1 MREKLTHFDEKG
13 NAVMVDVSEKEV
25 TSRVAVA
32 SGKIRVN
39 AKVMEA
45 VKKGT
50 SKKGDVLGVARVAG
64 IMAVKQTANL
74 IPMCHTLLIS
84 KCEIAYEISE
94 DTLEILARCTVKVE
108 GKTGVE
114 MEALTGVSVTL
125 LTIYDMCKAIDR
137 TMELSEIHL
146 EEKKGGKSGHFR
158 RENNM
163 RVAIITASTLGYKG
177 EREDKSGPYIKKV
190 VENAGF
196 EVKVMKVLPDDR
208 RILGEVMKRLADS
221 NIVDLIITTGGT
233 GFSESDVT
241 PEATLY
247 IVERQV
253 PGIPEAMR
261 AYSMQF
267 TKRAMLS
274 RAAAGIRKQT
284 LIVNFPG
291 SPKSLKESL
300 EYILPEL
307 IHGVEILQGIAKECA
322 APKEA

>member
-146 EEKKGGKSGHFR
+146 EEKKGGKSG
-158 RENNM
+158 
-163 RVAIITASTLGYKG
+163 
-177 EREDKSGPYIKKV
+177 PYIKKV

-241 PEATLY
+241 PEATLD

>member
-1 MREKLTHFDEKG
+1 
-13 NAVMVDVSEKEV
+13 
-25 TSRVAVA
+25 
-32 SGKIRVN
+32 
-39 AKVMEA
+39 
-45 VKKGT
+45 
-50 SKKGDVLGVARVAG
+50 
-64 IMAVKQTANL
+64 
-74 IPMCHTLLIS
+74 
-84 KCEIAYEISE
+84 
-94 DTLEILARCTVKVE
+94 
-108 GKTGVE
+108 
-114 MEALTGVSVTL
+114 
-125 LTIYDMCKAIDR
+125 
-137 TMELSEIHL
+137 
-146 EEKKGGKSGHFR
+146 
-158 RENNM
+158 M

-241 PEATLY
+241 PEATLD

-322 APKEA
+322 ASKEA

>member
-1 MREKLTHFDEKG
+1 
-13 NAVMVDVSEKEV
+13 
-25 TSRVAVA
+25 
-32 SGKIRVN
+32 
-39 AKVMEA
+39 
-45 VKKGT
+45 
-50 SKKGDVLGVARVAG
+50 
-64 IMAVKQTANL
+64 
-74 IPMCHTLLIS
+74 
-84 KCEIAYEISE
+84 
-94 DTLEILARCTVKVE
+94 
-108 GKTGVE
+108 
-114 MEALTGVSVTL
+114 
-125 LTIYDMCKAIDR
+125 
-137 TMELSEIHL
+137 
-146 EEKKGGKSGHFR
+146 
-158 RENNM
+158 M

-177 EREDKSGPYIKKV
+177 KREDKSGPYIKKV

-241 PEATLY
+241 PEATLD

-274 RAAAGIRKQT
+274 RAAGIRKQT

-291 SPKSLKESL
+291 SPKALKESL
-300 EYILPEL
+300 KYILPEL
-307 IHGVEILQGIAKECA
+307 VHGVEILQGIAKECA
-322 APKEA
+322 VPEEA

>member
-1 MREKLTHFDEKG
+1 
-13 NAVMVDVSEKEV
+13 
-25 TSRVAVA
+25 
-32 SGKIRVN
+32 
-39 AKVMEA
+39 
-45 VKKGT
+45 
-50 SKKGDVLGVARVAG
+50 
-64 IMAVKQTANL
+64 
-74 IPMCHTLLIS
+74 
-84 KCEIAYEISE
+84 
-94 DTLEILARCTVKVE
+94 
-108 GKTGVE
+108 
-114 MEALTGVSVTL
+114 
-125 LTIYDMCKAIDR
+125 
-137 TMELSEIHL
+137 
-146 EEKKGGKSGHFR
+146 
-158 RENNM
+158 M

-177 EREDKSGPYIKKV
+177 KKEDKSGPNIKKV

-241 PEATLY
+241 PEATLD

-291 SPKSLKESL
+291 SPKALKESL
-300 EYILPEL
+300 KYILPEL
-307 IHGVEILQGIAKECA
+307 VHGVEILQGIAKECA
-322 APKEA
+322 VPEEA